1 MIKRKRGQGND
12 NSSEKAWAT
21 IKKLKTRRRDMLDL
35 NTIED
40 YTDQELELL
49 TGDNIEI
56 MEALYDLYLS
66 I

>member
-1 MIKRKRGQGND
+1 
-12 NSSEKAWAT
+12 
-21 IKKLKTRRRDMLDL
+21 MLDL